1 MILRARKPVDLAGAT
16 VWVWPEGLWVKA
28 AEVWAF
34 KSALAFLLL
43 FGPSQKVKKACD
55 EKKISI

>member
-1 MILRARKPVDLAGAT
+1 LAGAT
-16 VWVWPEGLWVKA
+16 VWAGPGGLWVKA

-55 EKKISI
+55 EKGFLYH